1 MKTTFYWG
9 LDRAPE
15 AKEIRR
21 EVFIEEQGFT
31 HEFDEVDSTALHLLL
46 WDGEAAVATARA
58 FPEPGKQST
67 WHIGRV
73 AVRKSWRGRHLGY
86 RLLQDLE
93 EKLRSMGIHS
103 VVLSAQVRVQAF
115 YSYCGYLAEGVPYDD
130 EGCPHITMRKFL

>member
-1 MKTTFYWG
+1 MKEGYDPKYG
-9 LDRAPE
+9 ARP
-15 AKEIRR
+15 IRR
-21 EVFIEEQGFT
+21 VIQKRIE
-31 HEFDEVDSTALHLLL
+31 D
-46 WDGEAAVATARA
+46 AVAHMLIRSEIGAGDTVEAVA
-58 FPEPGKQST
+58 EE
-67 WHIGRV
+67 GRV